1 MISPTIHKVKHCS
14 HIFTQKTRS
23 SKTNCDKQCGNISLA
38 AFSNERHS
46 KIVAQYICQEVV
58 NTNCING
65 PELRLAHTDHFISW
79 KVPVCC
85 SVIRLLNVSRVSISG
100 MSIELN
106 LHGIL
111 GIIMQKSSNVHVQ
124 MNVSCTKN
132 NHILAAMSDS
142 DYFCHFGL
150 LASESS
156 HLFVDKT
163 HAHKNLV
170 GIGLHRTNN
179 TIISNSKFSHSE
191 KYGLYITNTDNISLM
206 NTIVSKNVRYGMFL
220 HWARNTVM
228 ENVIFTL
235 HLDYMALFQN
245 STRHNRYE
253 CIYEL
258 WWFCR
263 F

>member
-1 MISPTIHKVKHCS
+1 MLLLASIASQSGDTEYYVKPTDFTNVTCPGQPCLTINEYTNDVTYYIKSNTVLTFLPGKHALVRPIVISNVE
-14 HIFTQKTRS
+14 
-23 SKTNCDKQCGNISLA
+23 NISLA
-38 AFSNERHS
+38 AFSNERHP
-46 KIVAQYICQEVV
+46 KIVAQFICQEVV

-65 PELRLAHTDHFISW
+65 PELYVTTTADHISW

-85 SVIRLLNVSRVSISG
+85 SVIRLLNVSRVSVSG
-100 MSIELN
+100 MSIEPN
-106 LHGIL
+106 VQEITGIT
-111 GIIMQKSSNVHVQ
+111 MQKSSNVHVQ

-191 KYGLYITNTDNISLM
+191 KYGLYIYH
-206 NTIVSKNVRYGMFL
+206 K
-220 HWARNTVM
+220 H
-228 ENVIFTL
+228 
-235 HLDYMALFQN
+235 
-245 STRHNRYE
+245 
-253 CIYEL
+253 
-258 WWFCR
+258 
-263 F
+263 